1 MIEGTHKMSVIQDNR
16 LEIEFK
22 KSRKN
27 LESLCGLGFLLFLY
41 SILEIRKKNPQT
53 LNVQYFN
60 IIILICKGQ
69 LVKTKG

>member
-41 SILEIRKKNPQT
+41 SILEIRKKKPSN
-53 LNVQYFN
+53 FECA
-60 IIILICKGQ
+60 IL
-69 LVKTKG
+69 